1 MLFYTLEGLGEFLT
15 VMQTRDKV
23 SGLHNCQEFCQ
34 PLSANMENVFYCLI
48 SDDVININIIYIC
61 KIAKDESCSSV
72 IIIT

>member
-15 VMQTRDKV
+15 VMQTWDEV

-34 PLSANMENVFYCLI
+34 PLSANMENIFYCLI

-61 KIAKDESCSSV
+61 KIAKDESRSSV